1 MTTWTH
7 FEDCDSPGGECNESD
22 APSGAPPRDFR
33 ELFRQVLL
41 VTFAGFVYF
50 GVRGLT
56 QGSPSEAIER
66 GLGILEW
73 EESLGIAIE
82 REAQQLIVGSEMLV
96 TLANWVY
103 IWFHWPVII
112 ATLVW
117 LHRNHRL
124 EYLLLRN
131 AMFVSGAIGMV
142 IFAIYP
148 VAPPRLTEAG
158 FIDTV
163 TDLSTSYRVLQPP
176 ALVNKYAA
184 VPSLHVGWNLL
195 VGIIVLTVA
204 THTIPRIFAAL
215 SPLAMI
221 LAVVLTANHYV
232 IDAVAGIIVA
242 MIGLAVAQ
250 RIPASMRSLGRQ
262 KDGSPKPEKKNDEPK
277 LSP

>member
-7 FEDCDSPGGECNESD
+7 FEDTGAGGEEVGPDSPHTN
-22 APSGAPPRDFR
+22 PPRDFR

-50 GVRGLT
+50 AVRGLT
-56 QGSPSEAIER
+56 EGSPAEAVER
-66 GLGILEW
+66 GLDILEW
-73 EESLGIAIE
+73 EESVGIAIE
-82 REAQQLIVGSEMLV
+82 KEAQDLIAGSEMLV
-96 TLANWVY
+96 TLSNWVY

-117 LHRNHRL
+117 LHRNHRVK
-124 EYLLLRN
+124 YLLLRN
-131 AMFVSGAIGMV
+131 AMFISGAIGMV

-158 FIDTV
+158 FVDTV

-195 VGIIVLTVA
+195 VGIVVLTVA
-204 THTIPRIFAAL
+204 THKIPRIFAAL
-215 SPLAMI
+215 SPIAMI
-221 LAVVLTANHYV
+221 IAVVLTANHYV

-242 MIGLAVAQ
+242 MIGLAFAHK
-250 RIPASMRSLGRQ
+250 IPTSVRTVRLIENQAAR
-262 KDGSPKPEKKNDEPK
+262 KNGSI
-277 LSP
+277 SP

>member
-7 FEDCDSPGGECNESD
+7 FEDSDGPGGECNESD
-22 APSGAPPRDFR
+22 APSGNPPRDFR

-56 QGSPSEAIER
+56 QGSPAEAVER

-142 IFAIYP
+142 IFALYP

-195 VGIIVLTVA
+195 
-204 THTIPRIFAAL
+204 
-215 SPLAMI
+215 
-221 LAVVLTANHYV
+221 
-232 IDAVAGIIVA
+232 AGIIVA

-250 RIPASMRSLGRQ
+250 RIPASLRSMGRAE
-262 KDGSPKPEKKNDEPK
+262 KASAEPEMTDEPK
-277 LSP
+277 LSQ